1 MISFKYYLMNKLR
14 LYINAFKLHKLYKE
28 PAKIIN
34 KTKTNNKNT
43 DINDPNFSKKFWE
56 QFKNYS
62 K

>member
-1 MISFKYYLMNKLR
+1 MNKLK
-14 LYINAFKLHKLYKE
+14 LYINAFKIHKLYKE

-34 KTKTNNKNT
+34 KTKTKTNNKNT